1 MVSAAL
7 QELLQLFG
15 IVGDVASLLSLLPL
29 LAEAKFGSL
38 LRQKRG
44 SNEERYMPA
53 FWVLLLLLVTEVASS
68 AAFFDPSDKSA
79 RRAIGEVIRAQRG
92 AGTGFQETVTG
103 MIKLLEKRD
112 VYELTRSVAMIGGL
126 TGTVCIAAVETS
138 GKAGNSMTA
147 PLMAALRS
155 IWAPRVW
162 MLLVLAGLFTAG
174 NWTELAKLA
183 RKPQVASALGN
194 FAIMMRSM
202 CFVAG
207 VTGPADGPI
216 SSWALLNCIACVARI
231 CRLVMYE
238 QLAPL
243 TWLAGAKLP
252 ELPLLTGVGLEVWC
266 VVVLTLCLVRRPGKL
281 LSLASVSAPLIGL
294 VLGGDY
300 AAPFQPFVAP
310 TLQRGPAVVA
320 AVSAMLIFMGGFPTM
335 ISSLIMVQAAVHL
348 TGGCAA
354 FAGSLLLGRRIMC
367 RELEPDDEG
376 CNWMDAEA
384 GKAEELGLDENW
396 QRRFDDEARDKLEFQ
411 TCSYLQVM
419 GMFTLWVGWYGFN
432 AGSVLSADPSGRLAG
447 LVSWNTTAAGSAAG
461 LGACLYLY
469 GFHLN
474 LDVGFL
480 CNGVLSGLVA
490 CTALCDVATPT
501 SSIVIGLLSGLVVYP
516 ACSRLMQWARID
528 DPVDAVAV
536 HAGSGFFGV
545 VATAFC
551 TPPCE
556 KLRMAPGSR
565 KREVKRRLWASEEL
579 ETSALEFHCMH
590 IQVLPEGVEV
600 GGKVAHVD
608 VLEKAS
614 VLESGLSSATQKTC
628 LCCLEDFQ
636 PSSQVAVLPCG
647 HIFDEDE
654 RAVTHFI
661 SMALPKSCNHAQSFA
676 FPEAVGVPGI
686 LHMPLTLEIEAG
698 TLRGAE
704 AEFCSDEHTLLG
716 QLEMQLWGA
725 LLIVC
730 WAFLMSMFFFL
741 FCAVCERVKSLE
753 LKHVREDILAQ
764 TDLNGSLSEAA
775 DSLLGIRLASVGE
788 RSSLVRQLLEQRAQG
803 SLKDSS
809 RALGCCGCYL
819 ELYSS

>member
-1 MVSAAL
+1 MPGCSGNATACSEDGEV
-7 QELLQLFG
+7 E
-15 IVGDVASLLSLLPL
+15 VASLQSLWLLLCTFLVVSMQLGFAMLEVGGVREAHRMTVLAKNVMDSVVTCLAFALATRFWNLTLVQDANGAESYESLLSNWAFCATCATICSGAMAERAHMLAYLAYAAVMGCVVYPP
-29 LAEAKFGSL
+29 LAEG
-38 LRQKRG
+38 
-44 SNEERYMPA
+44 
-53 FWVLLLLLVTEVASS
+53 
-68 AAFFDPSDKSA
+68 
-79 RRAIGEVIRAQRG
+79 
-92 AGTGFQETVTG
+92 
-103 MIKLLEKRD
+103 
-112 VYELTRSVAMIGGL
+112 
-126 TGTVCIAAVETS
+126 
-138 GKAGNSMTA
+138 
-147 PLMAALRS
+147 
-155 IWAPRVW
+155 VW
-162 MLLVLAGLFTAG
+162 G
-174 NWTELAKLA
+174 
-183 RKPQVASALGN
+183 R
-194 FAIMMRSM
+194 
-202 CFVAG
+202 
-207 VTGPADGPI
+207 
-216 SSWALLNCIACVARI
+216 
-231 CRLVMYE
+231 
-238 QLAPL
+238 
-243 TWLAGAKLP
+243 
-252 ELPLLTGVGLEVWC
+252 
-266 VVVLTLCLVRRPGKL
+266 
-281 LSLASVSAPLIGL
+281 
-294 VLGGDY
+294 
-300 AAPFQPFVAP
+300 
-310 TLQRGPAVVA
+310 
-320 AVSAMLIFMGGFPTM
+320 GGFFLYDQLHGRFRQG
-335 ISSLIMVQAAVHL
+335 ISYHDCAGSGVVHL
-348 TGGCAA
+348 SGGCAA
-354 FAGSLLLGRRIMC
+354 LAGCLLLGRRIMC

-376 CNWMDAEA
+376 RNWMDAEA
-384 GKAEELGLDENW
+384 GKAEELGLGDEDW

-556 KLRMAPGSR
+556 KLKM
-565 KREVKRRLWASEEL
+565 
-579 ETSALEFHCMH
+579 
-590 IQVLPEGVEV
+590 
-600 GGKVAHVD
+600 
-608 VLEKAS
+608 
-614 VLESGLSSATQKTC
+614 
-628 LCCLEDFQ
+628 
-636 PSSQVAVLPCG
+636 
-647 HIFDEDE
+647 
-654 RAVTHFI
+654 
-661 SMALPKSCNHAQSFA
+661 
-676 FPEAVGVPGI
+676 
-686 LHMPLTLEIEAG
+686 AG

-753 LKHVREDILAQ
+753 LKHVRDVQDILSQ
-764 TDLNGSLSEAA
+764 MDLNGSLSEAA

-803 SLKDSS
+803 NLKEMKDFQAALVELRCGWRQSALEPKTSCFVEAMVHLVYACWPLRKIATLRLRIHPSAELSGLGALKAEGGKVYEALHRAAHQIAELRAEHRSVHSPLKRNVKELSLIVKSQDILL
-809 RALGCCGCYL
+809 RALTRKRSPRRGTGTLQSVAEEDEREKHTPTKPYSGRASAAAEVERPSQPTLHSAFPASSSEPYSIHRVQRDSTLSDDTLSPPMSVNSTTPRPSILGRELHRNSNREVNEVADQLSILLQTQQQLMSALAQGAPPISNPQFAEPPAPQCEPPLLSQRHVLAAAL
-819 ELYSS
+819 EVLAARGYSGNPSADATPRTLDMVSRGPSSLSLGSGGSAATQRDR